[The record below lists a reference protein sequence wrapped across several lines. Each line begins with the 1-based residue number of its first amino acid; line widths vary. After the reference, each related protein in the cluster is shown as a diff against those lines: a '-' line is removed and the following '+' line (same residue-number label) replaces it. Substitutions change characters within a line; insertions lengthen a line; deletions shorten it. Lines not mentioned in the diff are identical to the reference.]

1 MSADRRAQRVRRMS
15 KDRLLVIAGTASRTL
30 GESVCTHLGQRVGK
44 CDVSRFT
51 DGEIFVQVEENVRGV
66 DLFVIQ
72 STYPPADHLL
82 ELLMLID
89 ACKRSSARRI
99 TAVIPYYGYARAD
112 RKDQPRVSITAKLV
126 ANLIVSAGADR
137 VLTMDLH
144 SPQIQ
149 GFFDVPLDHLYAAP
163 VIMSHFANLQTEGM
177 VVVAPDAG
185 AVKMAR
191 SFAKRLGAD
200 LAIVDK
206 RRTTPDRTEMMNL
219 IGEVEGRNCI
229 ILDDM
234 INTAGTLRQAAD
246 ALRERGAKR
255 IIASATHGVFSGKAF
270 ENLEKA
276 PIDEVTVTNTLP
288 LRAAN
293 APEKI
298 KVLDVSKLL
307 SKAILNIHHE
317 ESVSSLFI

>member
-1 MSADRRAQRVRRMS
+1 VAAHGALQRSVMGKERV
-15 KDRLLVIAGTASRTL
+15 LVIAGSASRDL
-30 GESVCTHLGQRVGK
+30 AESVGRHLGQDLGHCEVT
-44 CDVSRFT
+44 RFT
-51 DGEIFVQVEENVRGV
+51 DGEVFVQVEENVRGV
-66 DLFVIQ
+66 DLFIMQ
-72 STYPPADHLL
+72 STYPPAEHLL

-112 RKDQPRVSITAKLV
+112 RKDQPRVAITAKLV
-126 ANLIVSAGADR
+126 ANLITTAGADR

-149 GFFDVPLDHLYAAP
+149 GFFDIPLDHLYAAP
-163 VIMSHFANLQTEGM
+163 VIMSYFAGLQTEGV

-185 AVKMAR
+185 AVKMGR

-206 RRTTPDRTEMMNL
+206 RRPSADRAELMNI

-234 INTAGTLRQAAD
+234 INTAGTICQAAWE
-246 ALRERGAKR
+246 LKKRGAKR
-255 IIASATHGVFSGKAF
+255 VIACATHGVFTGAAF
-270 ENLEKA
+270 QRLEEA

-288 LRAAN
+288 LRTAN
-293 APEKI
+293 IPAKI
-298 KVLDVSKLL
+298 RVLDVSKLL

>member
-1 MSADRRAQRVRRMS
+1 MGQE
-15 KDRLLVIAGTASRTL
+15 RLLVIAGNASRSL
-30 GESVCTHLGQRVGK
+30 AESVCKHLGQALGH
-44 CDVSRFT
+44 CDVTRFT
-51 DGEIFVQVEENVRGV
+51 DGEVFVQVEDNVRGA
-66 DLFVIQ
+66 DLFIVQ
-72 STYPPADHLL
+72 STYPPAEHLL

-89 ACKRSSARRI
+89 ACRRSSARRI
-99 TAVIPYYGYARAD
+99 TAVVPYFGYARAD

-126 ANLIVSAGADR
+126 ANLITTAGADR

-163 VIMSHFANLQTEGM
+163 VIMAHFAHLQSESV

-185 AVKMAR
+185 GVKMAR

-206 RRTTPDRTEMMNL
+206 RRPSPDRTEIMNL

-234 INTAGTLRQAAD
+234 INTAGTICQAAYE
-246 ALRERGAKR
+246 LEKRGAKR
-255 IIASATHGVFSGKAF
+255 VVACATHGVFTGDAF
-270 ENLEKA
+270 ARLDAA
-276 PIDEVTVTNTLP
+276 PIDEVAVTNTLP
-288 LRAAN
+288 LRSDAVPA
-293 APEKI
+293 KI

>member
-1 MSADRRAQRVRRMS
+1 MA
-15 KDRLLVIAGTASRTL
+15 KDRLLVIAGNASRSL
-30 GESVCTHLGQRVGK
+30 AEAVGHHLGQDMGK
-44 CDVSRFT
+44 CEVTRFT
-51 DGEIFVQVEENVRGV
+51 DGEVFVQVEENVRGV
-66 DLFVIQ
+66 DLFIVQ
-72 STYPPADHLL
+72 STYPPAEHLL
-82 ELLMLID
+82 ELLFLID
-89 ACKRSSARRI
+89 ACRRSSARRI

-112 RKDQPRVSITAKLV
+112 RKDQPRVCISAKLV
-126 ANLIVSAGADR
+126 ANLIGTAGADR

-149 GFFDVPLDHLYAAP
+149 GFFDIPLDHLYAAP
-163 VIMSHFANLQTEGM
+163 VIMAHFASLQTEGV

-206 RRTTPDRTEMMNL
+206 RRPAPDRAEMMNL

-234 INTAGTLRQAAD
+234 INTAGTICQAAY
-246 ALRERGAKR
+246 ALKDRGAKR
-255 IIASATHGVFSGKAF
+255 VIACATHGVFTGAAF
-270 ENLEKA
+270 QRLDEA
-276 PIDEVTVTNTLP
+276 PIDEVAVTNTLP

-293 APEKI
+293 VPSKI
-298 KVLDVSKLL
+298 RVLDVSKLL

>member
-1 MSADRRAQRVRRMS
+1 MA
-15 KDRLLVIAGTASRTL
+15 KDRVLVISGNASHDL
-30 GESVCTHLGQRVGK
+30 GEAVCRHLGQDLGRAEVT
-44 CDVSRFT
+44 RFT
-51 DGEIFVQVEENVRGV
+51 DGEVFVQVEENVRGV
-66 DLFVIQ
+66 DLFIVQ
-72 STYPPADHLL
+72 STYPPAEHLL

-112 RKDQPRVSITAKLV
+112 RKDQPRVAISAKLV
-126 ANLIVSAGADR
+126 ANLITTAGADR

-149 GFFDVPLDHLYAAP
+149 GFFDIPLDHLYAAP
-163 VIMSHFANLQTEGM
+163 VIMSYFAGLQTEGV

-185 AVKMAR
+185 AVKMGR

-206 RRTTPDRTEMMNL
+206 RRPAADRAEMMNL

-234 INTAGTLRQAAD
+234 INTAGTICQAAVE
-246 ALRERGAKR
+246 LKKRGAKR
-255 IIASATHGVFSGKAF
+255 IIACATHGVFTGPAF
-270 ENLEKA
+270 QRLEEA

-288 LRAAN
+288 LRATGVPA
-293 APEKI
+293 KI
-298 KVLDVSKLL
+298 RVLDVSKLL

>member
-1 MSADRRAQRVRRMS
+1 MA
-15 KDRLLVIAGTASRTL
+15 KDRVLVIAGNASRGL
-30 GESVCTHLGQRVGK
+30 AEAVCRHLGQDMGRA
-44 CDVSRFT
+44 DVTRFT
-51 DGEIFVQVEENVRGV
+51 DGEVFVQVDENVRGV
-66 DLFVIQ
+66 DLFIVQ
-72 STYPPADHLL
+72 STYPPAEHLL

-89 ACKRSSARRI
+89 AARRSSARRI

-112 RKDQPRVSITAKLV
+112 RKDQPRVAISAKLV
-126 ANLIVSAGADR
+126 ANLITTAGADR

-149 GFFDVPLDHLYAAP
+149 GFFDIPLDHLYAAP
-163 VIMSHFANLQTEGM
+163 VIMSYFAGLQTEGV

-185 AVKMAR
+185 AVKMGR

-206 RRTTPDRTEMMNL
+206 RRPAPDRAQMMNL

-234 INTAGTLRQAAD
+234 INTAGTICQAAVE
-246 ALRERGAKR
+246 LKRQGAKR
-255 IIASATHGVFSGKAF
+255 IIACATHGVFTGKAF
-270 ENLEKA
+270 ELLEAA
-276 PIDEVTVTNTLP
+276 PVDEVTVTNTLP

-293 APEKI
+293 VPEKI
-298 KVLDVSKLL
+298 RVLDVSKLL

>member
-1 MSADRRAQRVRRMS
+1 MA
-15 KDRLLVIAGTASRTL
+15 KDRVLVISGNASRVL
-30 GESVCTHLGQRVGK
+30 AEAVCRHLGQDLGRA
-44 CDVSRFT
+44 DVTRFT
-51 DGEIFVQVEENVRGV
+51 DGEVFVQVDENVRGV
-66 DLFVIQ
+66 DLFIVQ
-72 STYPPADHLL
+72 STYPPAEHLL

-89 ACKRSSARRI
+89 AAKRSSARRI

-112 RKDQPRVSITAKLV
+112 RKDQPRVAISAKLV
-126 ANLIVSAGADR
+126 ANLITTAGADR

-149 GFFDVPLDHLYAAP
+149 GFFDIPLDHLYAAP
-163 VIMSHFANLQTEGM
+163 VIMSYFAGLQTEGV

-185 AVKMAR
+185 AVKMGR

-206 RRTTPDRTEMMNL
+206 RRPGPDRAQMMNL

-234 INTAGTLRQAAD
+234 INTAGTICQAAVE
-246 ALRERGAKR
+246 LKRQGAKR
-255 IIASATHGVFSGKAF
+255 IIACATHGVFTGKAF
-270 ENLEKA
+270 ELLEEA

-288 LRAAN
+288 PRGTN
-293 APEKI
+293 VPSKI
-298 KVLDVSKLL
+298 RVLDVSKLL

>member
-1 MSADRRAQRVRRMS
+1 MA
-15 KDRLLVIAGTASRTL
+15 KDKLLVVAGNASRDL
-30 GESVCTHLGQRVGK
+30 AESVCKHLGQPLGHCEVT
-44 CDVSRFT
+44 RFS
-51 DGEIFVQVEENVRGV
+51 DGEVFVQVEDNIRGI
-66 DLFVIQ
+66 DLFIVQ
-72 STYPPADHLL
+72 STYPPAEHLV

-89 ACKRSSARRI
+89 ACRRSSARRI
-99 TAVIPYYGYARAD
+99 TAVVPYYGYARAD
-112 RKDQPRVSITAKLV
+112 RKDQPRVSIAAKLV
-126 ANLIVSAGADR
+126 ANLITTAGADR

-163 VIMSHFANLQTEGM
+163 VIMQHFASLRSESV

-191 SFAKRLGAD
+191 AFGKRLGAE

-206 RRTTPDRTEMMNL
+206 RRPAPDRTEMMNL
-219 IGEVEGRNCI
+219 IGEVEGRSCI
-229 ILDDM
+229 IIDDM
-234 INTAGTLRQAAD
+234 INTAGTICQAAHE
-246 ALRERGAKR
+246 LKKRGAKR
-255 IIASATHGVFSGKAF
+255 VVACATHGVFTGDAF
-270 ENLEKA
+270 EKLDAA
-276 PIDEVTVTNTLP
+276 PIDEVAVTNTLP
-288 LRAAN
+288 LRSGSVPA
-293 APEKI
+293 KI

>member
-1 MSADRRAQRVRRMS
+1 MA
-15 KDRLLVIAGTASRTL
+15 KDRLLVIAGNASRSL
-30 GESVCTHLGQRVGK
+30 AEAVGHHLGQDMGK
-44 CDVSRFT
+44 CEVTRFT
-51 DGEIFVQVEENVRGV
+51 DGEVFVQVEENVRGV
-66 DLFVIQ
+66 DLFIVQ
-72 STYPPADHLL
+72 STYPPAEHLL
-82 ELLMLID
+82 ELLFLID
-89 ACKRSSARRI
+89 ACRRSSARRI

-112 RKDQPRVSITAKLV
+112 RKDQPRVCISAKLV
-126 ANLIVSAGADR
+126 ANLIGTAGADR

-149 GFFDVPLDHLYAAP
+149 GFFDIPLDHLYAAP
-163 VIMSHFANLQTEGM
+163 VIMAHFASLQTEGV

-206 RRTTPDRTEMMNL
+206 RRPAPDRAEMMNL

-234 INTAGTLRQAAD
+234 INTAGTICQAAY
-246 ALRERGAKR
+246 ALKERGAKR
-255 IIASATHGVFSGKAF
+255 VIACATHGVFTGAAF
-270 ENLEKA
+270 QRLDEA
-276 PIDEVTVTNTLP
+276 PIDEVAVTNTLP

-293 APEKI
+293 VPSKI
-298 KVLDVSKLL
+298 RVLDVSKLL

>member
-1 MSADRRAQRVRRMS
+1 MA
-15 KDRLLVIAGTASRTL
+15 KDKLLVISGNASREL
-30 GESVCTHLGQRVGK
+30 AQSVCKHLGQNPGRA
-44 CDVSRFT
+44 DVTRFT
-51 DGEIFVQVEENVRGV
+51 DGEVFVQVEENVRGV
-66 DLFVIQ
+66 DLYVVQ
-72 STYPPADHLL
+72 STYPPAEHIL

-89 ACKRSSARRI
+89 ACRRSSARRI

-112 RKDQPRVSITAKLV
+112 RKDQPRVAITAKLV
-126 ANLIVSAGADR
+126 AKLITEAGADR

-149 GFFDVPLDHLYAAP
+149 GFFDIPLDHLYAAP
-163 VIMSHFANLQTEGM
+163 VIMSYFAGLQTEGI

-185 AVKMAR
+185 AVKMGRA
-191 SFAKRLGAD
+191 FAKRLGAD

-206 RRTTPDRTEMMNL
+206 RRPEPDKSEVMNV

-234 INTAGTLRQAAD
+234 INTAGTICQAAVE
-246 ALRERGAKR
+246 LKRRGAKR
-255 IIASATHGVFSGKAF
+255 VIACATHGVFSGAA
-270 ENLEKA
+270 LERLEA
-276 PIDEVTVTNTLP
+276 SPIDEVTITNTLP
-288 LRAAN
+288 QRAALP
-293 APEKI
+293 AKVR
-298 KVLDVSKLL
+298 VLDVSKLL

>member
-1 MSADRRAQRVRRMS
+1 MS
-15 KDRLLVIAGTASRTL
+15 KDRLLVIAGNASRSL
-30 GESVCTHLGQRVGK
+30 AEAVCRHLGSDPGQ
-44 CDVSRFT
+44 CDVTRFT
-51 DGEIFVQVEENVRGV
+51 DGEVFVQVEENVRGA
-66 DLFVIQ
+66 DLFIVQ
-72 STYPPADHLL
+72 STYPPAEHLL
-82 ELLMLID
+82 ELLFLID
-89 ACKRSSARRI
+89 ACRRSSARRI

-112 RKDQPRVSITAKLV
+112 RKDQPRVCISAKLV
-126 ANLIVSAGADR
+126 ANLIVTAGADR

-149 GFFDVPLDHLYAAP
+149 GFFDIPLDHLYAAP
-163 VIMSHFANLQTEGM
+163 VIMAHFASLQTEG
-177 VVVAPDAG
+177 VLVVAPDAG

-191 SFAKRLGAD
+191 AFAKRLGAD

-206 RRTTPDRTEMMNL
+206 RRPAPDKAEMMNL

-234 INTAGTLRQAAD
+234 INTAGTICQAAH
-246 ALRERGAKR
+246 ALKERGAKR
-255 IIASATHGVFSGKAF
+255 VIACATHGVFTGAAF
-270 ENLEKA
+270 QRLDEA
-276 PIDEVTVTNTLP
+276 PIDEVAVTNTLP

-293 APEKI
+293 VPSKI
-298 KVLDVSKLL
+298 RVLDVSKLL

>member
-1 MSADRRAQRVRRMS
+1 MG
-15 KDRLLVIAGTASRTL
+15 KDRLLVICGNASRSL
-30 GESVCTHLGQRVGK
+30 AEAVCRHLGQDLGRAEVT
-44 CDVSRFT
+44 RFT
-51 DGEIFVQVEENVRGV
+51 DGEVFVQVEDNVRGV
-66 DLFVIQ
+66 DLFIVQ
-72 STYPPADHLL
+72 STYPPAEHLL

-89 ACKRSSARRI
+89 ACRRSSARRV

-112 RKDQPRVSITAKLV
+112 RKDQPRVAISAKLV
-126 ANLIVSAGADR
+126 ANLITTAGADR

-144 SPQIQ
+144 SAQIQ
-149 GFFDVPLDHLYAAP
+149 GFFDIPLDHLYAAP
-163 VIMSHFANLQTEGM
+163 VYMSYFASLQTEGV

-185 AVKMAR
+185 AVKMGR

-206 RRTTPDRTEMMNL
+206 RRPGPYRAEMMNL

-234 INTAGTLRQAAD
+234 INTAGTICQAA
-246 ALRERGAKR
+246 AELKKRGAKR
-255 IIASATHGVFSGKAF
+255 IIACATHGVFTGAAF
-270 ENLEKA
+270 QRLEAA

-288 LRAAN
+288 LRSPNVPA
-293 APEKI
+293 KI
-298 KVLDVSKLL
+298 RVLDVSKLL